1 MLVKN
6 TGYNN
11 EVVIGIDF
19 GDAKNGLALGHL
31 QTKTAVG
38 LKSSST
44 IDLHDNLNQ
53 LLKENNVVGFIVG
66 LPYNMAHEPTART
79 EKTYQYINQLKEWF
93 LLPVTIIDERWTT
106 KEAKQRSPK
115 GDDNQGAAILITQ
128 TYLDSLQV

>member
-1 MLVKN
+1 MSAKN

-19 GDAKNGLALGHL
+19 GDANNGLALGHL

-44 IDLHDNLNQ
+44 LDLHENLKQ
-53 LLKENNVVGFIVG
+53 LLEEHNVIGFVVG
-66 LPYNMAHEPTART
+66 LPYNMAHESTART
-79 EKTYQYINQLKEWF
+79 EKTYQYINQLNEKF
-93 LLPVTIIDERWTT
+93 SLPVTIIDERWTT

-128 TYLDSLQV
+128 TYLDSL